1 MQAALRALTP
11 RRTGVRLVLALVVV
25 ALVAPAPAAGIPARP
40 GATANAAPGAYDP
53 NAVNVGWAKVA
64 GGLSKPVYLTH
75 AGDGSGRRFVVEQTG
90 RIRVITNGGTLLA
103 TPFLNLSASIR
114 YGGEQGLLGLAFHPD
129 YETNGKFYV
138 YLTLGSNGYQVVNE
152 YRANPPNANTVDWRT
167 GRRIL
172 TMADPYSNHN
182 GGHIAFGPDGFLYI
196 GTGDGGSAGDP
207 GNRAQSTTTLLGKM
221 LRIDINGTQGT
232 WQYRVP
238 ANNPYVGVA
247 GYDEI
252 WSRGL
257 RNPWGWSFDRAN
269 GDMYIADVGQDRYEE
284 VNISLGPNAGRGL
297 NYGWKVMEGR
307 HCYSPSTGCSTT
319 GKVLPVEEYA
329 HAVTGEDNCS
339 VTGGYVYRGA
349 NALLA
354 GGYFFGDY
362 CSGRL
367 WSMPAR
373 SVYPVTPVE
382 HQNSALYIS
391 GFGEDELGN
400 VYIVFHQG
408 LVYRITGTPKT

>member
-1 MQAALRALTP
+1 MQAALRAP
-11 RRTGVRLVLALVVV
+11 RRIGVRLALALVAL
-25 ALVAPAPAAGIPARP
+25 ALVAPAPAAGIPTRP
-40 GATANAAPGAYDP
+40 GATGAPAPAAYDP
-53 NAVNVGWAKVA
+53 NAVIVGWVKVA
-64 GGLSKPVYLTH
+64 SGLSKPIYVTN
-75 AGDGSGRRFVVEQTG
+75 AGDGSGRLFVVEQSG
-90 RIRVITNGGTLLA
+90 RIRVITSGGALLSA
-103 TPFLNLSASIR
+103 PFLNLSTSVATGS
-114 YGGEQGLLGLAFHPD
+114 EQGLLGLAFHPD

-138 YLTLGSNGYQVVNE
+138 YLTLKSSGAQVINE
-152 YRANPPNANTVDWRT
+152 YRASPPSANTAAWQT
-167 GRRIL
+167 GRRIM
-172 TMADPYSNHN
+172 TMSDPYSNHN

-221 LRIDINGTQGT
+221 LRIDVNGTQGT

-257 RNPWGWSFDRAN
+257 RNPWGWSFDRGT
-269 GDMYIADVGQDRYEE
+269 GDLYIADVGQNRYEE

-307 HCYSPSTGCSTT
+307 HCYSPSTGCSTS

-339 VTGGYVYRGA
+339 VTGGYVYRGPDPD
-349 NALLA
+349 LV

-373 SVYPVTPVE
+373 SVHPVTPVQ
-382 HQNSALYIS
+382 HQNSSLFVS
-391 GFGEDELGN
+391 GFGEGEDGT
-400 VYIVFHQG
+400 VYIVFHSG
-408 LVYRITGTPKT
+408 LVYRITGTPKP